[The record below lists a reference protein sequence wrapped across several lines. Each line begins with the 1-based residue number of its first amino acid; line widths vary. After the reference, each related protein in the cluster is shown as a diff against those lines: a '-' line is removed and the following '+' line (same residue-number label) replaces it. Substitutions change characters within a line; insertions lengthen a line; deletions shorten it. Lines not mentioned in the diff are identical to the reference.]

1 MEDLKRKIQVQ
12 EGIPIDPQIISFRNL
27 EKWKT
32 LSLTCPQC
40 KTVDKRTI
48 GEFEEFRIALGH
60 SEKLIVPSGYE
71 NKDVFEVSAPWP
83 EIYVQSKGAKLSHVT
98 IKTLTGKT
106 YRISIKVNQTTNLIR
121 IYF

>member
-1 MEDLKRKIQVQ
+1 MEDLKRKIQSQ
-12 EGIPIDPQIISFRNL
+12 EGIPIDPQIILFRNL
-27 EKWKT
+27 EKRKT

-40 KTVDKRTI
+40 KTADKRTL

-71 NKDVFEVSAPWP
+71 NNDVFEVTAPWP
-83 EIYVQSKGAKLSHVT
+83 QIYVQSKDAKLSHVT
-98 IKTLTGKT
+98 IKNLAGKT
-106 YRISIKVNQTTNLIR
+106 YKISIKVNQTTNLIR